1 MEIETL
7 VLEYLR
13 VLTAPPLLSIV
24 AVIFIFKF
32 AEDIKALFLRVAKIR
47 LPGGAEFDTQQG
59 RSVVHEEPTPPLETE
74 GIPVQGIPPGL
85 APAQEQAIAQ
95 LIRAHI
101 ATAYLWEYR
110 YLNYFLARGTQ
121 LALDWFVGLP
131 QATTY
136 NQYDS
141 FVLPIVPSARERQAI
156 VNALEAHHL
165 IAHDG
170 GANIISVTPKGPGVP
185 PVAWSTS
192 YPDQYVN
199 STIIEPSSPVVRST
213 FT

>member
-7 VLEYLR
+7 VLEYFR
-13 VLTAPPLLSIV
+13 VLLTAPPLLSIV

-32 AEDIKALFLRVAKIR
+32 AEDIKALLLRVAKIR

-59 RSVVHEEPTPPLETE
+59 RSVADEKPTPTLETQ

-131 QATTY
+131 QPTTY
-136 NQYDS
+136 SHYDS
-141 FVLPIVPSARERQAI
+141 FVLPIVTSARERQAI

-170 GANIISVTPKGPGVP
+170 GSNIISVTPKGREYHQWRGALP
-185 PVAWSTS
+185 PPTNTSTG
-192 YPDQYVN
+192 
-199 STIIEPSSPVVRST
+199 PS
-213 FT
+213 

>member
-13 VLTAPPLLSIV
+13 VLLTAPPLLSIV

-32 AEDIKALFLRVAKIR
+32 AEDLKTLLSRVAKIR
-47 LPGGAEFDTQQG
+47 LPGGAEFDTQQSH
-59 RSVVHEEPTPPLETE
+59 SVADEEPTPPLKTE
-74 GIPVQGIPPGL
+74 VRPVQGIPPGL
-85 APAQEQAIAQ
+85 APAQKQAIEQ
-95 LIRAHI
+95 LVRAHI

-131 QATTY
+131 QPTTY
-136 NQYDS
+136 NHYQS
-141 FVLPIVPSARERQAI
+141 LFLPIVPSARERQAMI
-156 VNALEAHHL
+156 EALEAHQL

-170 GANIISVTPKGPGVP
+170 GSNTIAVTPKGRWYHQWRGALP
-185 PVAWSTS
+185 PPTNTSTG
-192 YPDQYVN
+192 
-199 STIIEPSSPVVRST
+199 PS
-213 FT
+213 

>member
-13 VLTAPPLLSIV
+13 VLLTAPPLLSIV

-59 RSVVHEEPTPPLETE
+59 RSVVDEEPTPPLETE

-131 QATTY
+131 QPITY
-136 NQYDS
+136 NHYDS

-170 GANIISVTPKGPGVP
+170 GSNIISVTPKGREYHQWRGALP
-185 PVAWSTS
+185 PPTNTSTG
-192 YPDQYVN
+192 
-199 STIIEPSSPVVRST
+199 PS
-213 FT
+213 